1 MKFALR
7 YWWKNLWGGMVCA
20 LSGVWVIL
28 LIPAVLL
35 IILTAFSGDLVT
47 ALLGS
52 LRLILTPV
60 LIAFVFT
67 GLTCLIL
74 TLAGYD
80 VYKVRNEKGF
90 CLEYF
95 YIFKEKFILGKPKD
109 AGRYIEFAEIYQ
121 QMGDYKSAINI
132 LNEITVP
139 ESNVLQRMSY
149 LFVYINT
156 ALGMK
161 DSELADDIWRKNQ
174 KFINSKMNR
183 FIYRTSYR
191 GIDLLL
197 ASIDAL
203 NGRYERAL
211 FTCERNIKSVF
222 NNYRSGF
229 LSLRVYIY
237 KKLGNEA
244 GYTLALLEAQLYLE
258 KYNPIFD
265 SARAEDRR
273 ELERAMK
280 GEFPV

>member
-7 YWWKNLWGGMVCA
+7 YWWKNLWGGMVSA

-28 LIPAVLL
+28 VIPAVL
-35 IILTAFSGDLVT
+35 IVIFTAFSGNWAT

-60 LIAFVFT
+60 VIAF
-67 GLTCLIL
+67 IL
-74 TLAGYD
+74 TGFTCMILTITSYD

-95 YIFKEKFILGKPKD
+95 YVFKDKFIIGKPKD
-109 AGRYIEFAEIYQ
+109 TGRYIEFAEIYQ

-132 LNEITVP
+132 LNEIIVP
-139 ESNVLQRMSY
+139 ESNVLQRISY

-161 DSELADDIWRKNQ
+161 DSALADDIWRKNQ
-174 KFINSKMNR
+174 AFINSKMNR
-183 FIYRTSYR
+183 FIFRASYT
-191 GIDLLL
+191 GLDLLL

-222 NNYRSGF
+222 KNYRSGF

-244 GYTLALLEAQLYLE
+244 GFALALSEAELYLK

-265 SARAEDRR
+265 STRAEDRR
-273 ELERAMK
+273 ELERAK
-280 GEFPV
+280 RGEFPV

>member
-7 YWWKNLWGGMVCA
+7 YWWKNLWGGMVSA

-28 LIPAVLL
+28 VIPAVLL
-35 IILTAFSGDLVT
+35 VIFTAFSGNWAT

-60 LIAFVFT
+60 VIAF
-67 GLTCLIL
+67 IL
-74 TLAGYD
+74 TGFTCMILTITSYD

-95 YIFKEKFILGKPKD
+95 YVFKDKFIIGKPKD
-109 AGRYIEFAEIYQ
+109 TGRYIEFAEIYQ

-132 LNEITVP
+132 LNEIIVP
-139 ESNVLQRMSY
+139 ESNVLQRISY

-161 DSELADDIWRKNQ
+161 DSALADDIWRKNQ
-174 KFINSKMNR
+174 AFINSKMNR
-183 FIYRTSYR
+183 FIFRASYT
-191 GIDLLL
+191 GLDLLL

-222 NNYRSGF
+222 KNYRSGF

-244 GYTLALLEAQLYLE
+244 GFALALSEAELYLK

-265 SARAEDRR
+265 STRAEDRR
-273 ELERAMK
+273 ELERAK
-280 GEFPV
+280 RGEFPV

>member
-7 YWWKNLWGGMVCA
+7 YWWKNLWGGMVSA

-28 LIPAVLL
+28 VIPAVLL
-35 IILTAFSGDLVT
+35 VIFTAFSGNWAT

-60 LIAFVFT
+60 VIAF
-67 GLTCLIL
+67 IL
-74 TLAGYD
+74 TGFTCMILTITSYD

-95 YIFKEKFILGKPKD
+95 YVFKDKFILGKAKD
-109 AGRYIEFAEIYQ
+109 IGRYIEFAEIYQ

-132 LNEITVP
+132 LNEIIVP
-139 ESNVLQRMSY
+139 ESNVLQRISY

-161 DSELADDIWRKNQ
+161 DSALADDIWRKNQ
-174 KFINSKMNR
+174 AFINSKMNR
-183 FIYRTSYR
+183 FIFRASYT
-191 GIDLLL
+191 GLDLLL

-222 NNYRSGF
+222 KNYRSGF

-244 GYTLALLEAQLYLE
+244 GFALALSEAELYLK

-265 SARAEDRR
+265 STRAEDRR
-273 ELERAMK
+273 ELERAK
-280 GEFPV
+280 RGEFPV